1 MKSVS
6 FHVPGKPQGKARA
19 RTVHNKNLGHS
30 ISYTPE
36 NDLLYEN
43 LIKAMYIAAAKG
55 TRFDKDIPVTLRIV
69 ARFEPPKST
78 SRDFTKR
85 VQANGATVKPV
96 TAAAKAA
103 EQKAYEA
110 DRKAANDFLNQA
122 DTSMGGNRGD
132 QRRATKGRR
141 GGRRGI

>member
-1 MKSVS
+1 MGGRGGSSGGGGGSGVDVTHS
-6 FHVPGKPQGKARA
+6 GETTRYYYQRGVGGTPQPTPLNM
-19 RTVHNKNLGHS
+19 TV
-30 ISYTPE
+30 
-36 NDLLYEN
+36 
-43 LIKAMYIAAAKG
+43 
-55 TRFDKDIPVTLRIV
+55 
-69 ARFEPPKST
+69 
-78 SRDFTKR
+78 RDFTKR

-110 DRKAANDFLNQA
+110 DRKATNDFLNQA